1 MKKNLFFLLLLAI
14 GLTSCEN
21 VIESPEKVKDFI
33 QGKWHDEIVSPGGL
47 ITYYRFEVTEKEIKC
62 WKSHL
67 VMADNGRAW
76 DNIKDDWSEQTPV
89 VLSIGNIETDSANN
103 NYRDLGYCNY
113 GRFWFEKGND
123 GEDRLYFRDNSLSEN
138 DYHTGNLDR
147 SWEY

>member
-33 QGKWHDEIVSPGGL
+33 QGKWHDEIVSLGGL

-67 VMADNGRAW
+67 VMADSGRAW